1 MFPVLEQQACRYRG
15 VISWKEGVWRISTG
29 QSQGMGFLDGLPC
42 PLPGSYHRQTHV
54 HAPGLH
60 LHQPHR
66 SARGPQAWAVG
77 HRGWMPCIRAVSRR
91 GPLLME
97 ADVSALGEPGAGP
110 PSKIGSVGV
119 GWGRVRRALGSGTN
133 FYFFPK
139 QQQLLYILGLGG
151 QWRGICSSLPL
162 SELGH

>member
-1 MFPVLEQQACRYRG
+1 MYFIKRCLIV
-15 VISWKEGVWRISTG
+15 
-29 QSQGMGFLDGLPC
+29 D
-42 PLPGSYHRQTHV
+42 PLGCPGSPRLSAGRAGPGPRW
-54 HAPGLH
+54 APGLH

-110 PSKIGSVGV
+110 PSKIGSVGA

-151 QWRGICSSLPL
+151 QWRGICSFSFLF
-162 SELGH
+162 